1 MNKIVTVFR
10 AQIDNLFNI
19 YLDNDAKTAKVQTDC
34 LWIGLTFGLILH
46 DIYDHG
52 HRTRPDSKTL

>member
-10 AQIDNLFNI
+10 AQIDNLFNQI
-19 YLDNDAKTAKVQTDC
+19 SIWTMTPKVQTDC